1 MIYFVILRPMSL
13 SARPYTQAYVLSTYT
28 QKDTNITKK
37 ALFWV
42 LWLDWVDSNHR
53 PPPYQG
59 GALTYWATIHRC
71 GGDTRIRKIA
81 SIYACISKRASART
95 CPRLHHRVMRCARN
109 GMRVFSPM
117 VEIHGFEP
125 RTSWMQIRRSTNWA
139 ISPREC
145 YKIIAFTHLFVKWF
159 FENSLHLQIANCV
172 MVLSKIIFYSYRMCV
187 RFLF

>member
-1 MIYFVILRPMSL
+1 MRGNT
-13 SARPYTQAYVLSTYT
+13 R
-28 QKDTNITKK
+28 KDTKEKK
-37 ALFWV
+37 KHSDECF
-42 LWLDWVDSNHR
+42 WLDWVDSNHR

-59 GALTYWATIHRC
+59 GALTYWATIQYGWWRYT
-71 GGDTRIRKIA
+71 DSWNSERICLHIEA
-81 SIYACISKRASART
+81 SVSEDLSSVAS
-95 CPRLHHRVMRCARN
+95 RVMRCARN
-109 GMRVFSPM
+109 RMRVFSPM